1 MDSKIVL
8 RRLLFLLMLTH
19 LFGCQLD
26 GIHESILAEQANN
39 DESSTDDIANAK
51 FRLAGLLFQEDFESG
66 RPFLNVEGLEI
77 GANHSLTYVNKP
89 NATKGHAARFELRYN
104 DPIVKGSKRAEV
116 TIVKG
121 EHGDIGKD
129 TWYAFDLYVPTDYVD
144 ESKKELISQWHQD
157 GDASAGI
164 NIKNGR
170 FFWRFYIN
178 GKKQDY
184 DLGAIKKGQWNN
196 FVIHMLHSYGSDGI
210 TELWLNDKKLL
221 DLKGRNMNNEDL
233 PKGKIG
239 IYKSNWLKGKTKVD
253 RRVLYFDNIKVG
265 DKQAIYSLMTSGS
278 NENISDAINPSPTP
292 SPSDFTE
299 NDKDKPSGSEIESL
313 IFVNAEYER
322 DIYALTEGRS
332 LSLSKQDTYKISVR
346 ANTSSSVGSVK
357 FELNGKKKFV
367 YTDNVNPYALFG
379 DDSNGNYYYGP
390 GMSPGK
396 YTLTVTAYSQD
407 KGMGNM
413 LERKTVNFIITK

>member
-144 ESKKELISQWHQD
+144 ESKKELVSQWHQD

-233 PKGKIG
+233 PKWKIG

-265 DKQAIYSLMTSGS
+265 DKQANYSLMTSGS
-278 NENISDAINPSPTP
+278 NENISDAINAK
-292 SPSDFTE
+292 D
-299 NDKDKPSGSEIESL
+299 NDKLRSSDIENL
-313 IFVNAEYER
+313 IFVNDEYEKYN
-322 DIYALTEGRS
+322 YAETEES
-332 LSLSKQDTYKISVR
+332 NLSLSKQDTYNISEIY
-346 ANTSSSVGSVK
+346 NTSSSVGNVK

-367 YTDNVNPYALFG
+367 YTDNVKPYALFG
-379 DDSNGNYYYGP
+379 
-390 GMSPGK
+390 
-396 YTLTVTAYSQD
+396 
-407 KGMGNM
+407 
-413 LERKTVNFIITK
+413 